1 MSRLA
6 FSRLMEIVMLDVRA
20 CCRGY
25 CRAKLVFAYAL
36 LLWVAPFHTS
46 LADTQ
51 VVVAEGATD
60 TCHVRS
66 IALNLAHTGALNDAH
81 RECEAL
87 GTEWRF
93 SKLQF
98 AGYEQCKQCGSSGE
112 FSCKVTQATFIC
124 KRPDAKKKGDQK
136 SDTNKTSAA
145 MKNAFGELEGNRP
158 ASSST
163 KAQGAYG
170 GLVELDDINK
180 KIKAQPVRI
189 LYPSNNSIST
199 SRIIEVSGDT
209 QGYAENS
216 VLTVQFNGASQQVG
230 TSASGA
236 FETKVALKSGRNEI
250 KVCFQEKCTKVE
262 VDAKIEK
269 LSLMATLTWEARSD
283 LDLRVETPTGNTCSF
298 SNQIKRG
305 ECSLDI
311 DDTKGLRPE
320 NISIPLDAPAG
331 EYRFTV
337 VNFSGRA
344 GVSGR
349 LQTYH
354 NDTPFITR
362 DFITGSR
369 KGETEATVV
378 LTK

>member
-1 MSRLA
+1 
-6 FSRLMEIVMLDVRA
+6 MLSTWPF
-20 CCRGY
+20 CRGY
-25 CRAKLVFAYAL
+25 RREKIAFAYVF
-36 LLWVAPFHTS
+36 LLWFAPFHMS

-51 VVVAEGATD
+51 IIVAEGITD
-60 TCHVRS
+60 TCHARS
-66 IALNLAHTGALNDAH
+66 IALNLAHTGARNDAH

-87 GTEWRF
+87 GAEWRF

-98 AGYEQCKQCGSSGE
+98 AGYEQCRQCGSSGE
-112 FSCKVTQATFIC
+112 FSCKVTQATFVC
-124 KRPDAKKKGDQK
+124 KRPDVKKKVDQQ
-136 SDTNKTSAA
+136 TGTSKASA
-145 MKNAFGELEGNRP
+145 TMKNAFGELEGNKQ
-158 ASSST
+158 ASTST

-170 GLVELDDINK
+170 GLKELDDLNK

-189 LYPSNNSIST
+189 LSPSNDFISS
-199 SRIIEVSGDT
+199 SRIIEVTGDT

-216 VLTVQFNGASQQVG
+216 VLTVQFNGASQQVA
-230 TSASGA
+230 TSASGT
-236 FETKVALKSGRNEI
+236 FDTKVALKSGRNEI
-250 KVCFQEKCTKVE
+250 RVCFQEKCTKVD
-262 VDAKIEK
+262 VDAQIEK

-320 NISIPLDAPAG
+320 NISIPLGAPAG

-354 NDTPFITR
+354 NDTPFITK